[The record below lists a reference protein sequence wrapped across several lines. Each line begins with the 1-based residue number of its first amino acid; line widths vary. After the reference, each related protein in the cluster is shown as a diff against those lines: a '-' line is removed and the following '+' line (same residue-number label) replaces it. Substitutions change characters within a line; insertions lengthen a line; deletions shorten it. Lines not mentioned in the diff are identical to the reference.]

1 MKKLIN
7 LCLVL
12 FCLAALPL
20 QQASAAMVS
29 VLPIEQPTKANNSEI
44 TINKEALRQNKKE
57 VKKQLKAAK
66 NTKAGADR
74 VLCAIVAIFIPFL
87 GVGLYMGITTE
98 FWISL
103 LLTILFFIP
112 GLIYALW
119 VILR

>member
-1 MKKLIN
+1 M
-7 LCLVL
+7 L

-20 QQASAAMVS
+20 QQASAAVVS
-29 VLPIEQPTKANNSEI
+29 VLPIEQTTTASATPVTV
-44 TINKEALRQNKKE
+44 NKESLRQNKKE
-57 VKKQLKAAK
+57 IKKQLKAAK
-66 NTKAGADR
+66 DVKGGADR
-74 VLCAIVAIFIPFL
+74 VLCAIIAIFIPFL

-103 LLTILFFIP
+103 ILTLLFFLP